1 MREKSKKL
9 KNKVKTLIKNFED
22 RLNQFESNATAGIS
36 EIKRKQE
43 EVEQKTYWKIK
54 DYEELLRTRVSE
66 TLLKDM
72 LTEERNK
79 MHRQVKE
86 MLEYRAEESNRRYD
100 VLTED
105 TRSLRETLDDKLS
118 QLSRFNEEAKAKY
131 EEKGEALSQQVKA
144 LGNQVTKPQ
153 ADPLLSHRIRELE
166 DKLVSHFAMVNV
178 VVELR
183 NVCGGERKCE
193 AGG

>member
-22 RLNQFESNATAGIS
+22 RLNEFEATASAGIT

-43 EVEQKTYWKIK
+43 EVEQQTYWKIK

-72 LTEERNK
+72 MTEERGK
-79 MHRQVKE
+79 IQRQVIE
-86 MLEYRAEESNRRYD
+86 MLDYRSEESNRRYD

-105 TRSLRETLDDKLS
+105 QR
-118 QLSRFNEEAKAKY
+118 
-131 EEKGEALSQQVKA
+131 
-144 LGNQVTKPQ
+144 
-153 ADPLLSHRIRELE
+153 
-166 DKLVSHFAMVNV
+166 
-178 VVELR
+178 
-183 NVCGGERKCE
+183 
-193 AGG
+193 

>member
-22 RLNQFESNATAGIS
+22 RLNQFEATATTGIS

-66 TLLKDM
+66 TLLNDM
-72 LTEERNK
+72 MAEERGK
-79 MHRQVKE
+79 IHRQVQE

-100 VLTED
+100 VLTEE
-105 TRSLRETLDDKLS
+105 TRSLRETMDDKLS
-118 QLSRFNEEAKAKY
+118 
-131 EEKGEALSQQVKA
+131 
-144 LGNQVTKPQ
+144 
-153 ADPLLSHRIRELE
+153 
-166 DKLVSHFAMVNV
+166 
-178 VVELR
+178 
-183 NVCGGERKCE
+183 
-193 AGG
+193 